1 MARVSLTKQKPG
13 CMEFPPV
20 VWYSIGMN
28 QYKPTAIFLLRISL
42 GIFFLVLGIQGLT
55 AHTSKTAEILRFLGR
70 NDAMN
75 IVISVVQI
83 LAGAVLI
90 IGVFLPIGSSLSWLL
105 SLGIL
110 ILWGVYMVMTLFL
123 KDFLKPDTLSWLYKT
138 SWSFIIFSSLWIV
151 SGRE

>member
-1 MARVSLTKQKPG
+1 MR
-13 CMEFPPV
+13 
-20 VWYSIGMN
+20 MN
-28 QYKPTAIFLLRISL
+28 QQKSIAILLLRISL

-55 AHTSKTAEILRFLGR
+55 AHTSKTAEILRWLGR
-70 NDAMN
+70 NDALN
-75 IVISVVQI
+75 IVISVFQI

-90 IGVFLPIGSSLSWLL
+90 IGIFLPIGSNISWLL

-138 SWSFIIFSSLWIV
+138 SWSFIIFSSFWIV

>member
-1 MARVSLTKQKPG
+1 
-13 CMEFPPV
+13 
-20 VWYSIGMN
+20 MN
-28 QYKPTAIFLLRISL
+28 QQKSIAILLLRISL

-55 AHTSKTAEILRFLGR
+55 AHTSKTAEILRWLGR
-70 NDAMN
+70 NDALN
-75 IVISVVQI
+75 IVISVFQI

-90 IGVFLPIGSSLSWLL
+90 IGIFLPIGSNISWLL

-138 SWSFIIFSSLWIV
+138 SWSFIIFSSFWIV

>member
-1 MARVSLTKQKPG
+1 
-13 CMEFPPV
+13 MEFPPG

-28 QYKPTAIFLLRISL
+28 QHKPIAIFLLRISL

-55 AHTSKTAEILRFLGR
+55 AHTSKTAEILRWLGR
-70 NDAMN
+70 NDALN

-83 LAGAVLI
+83 LAGSVLI
-90 IGVFLPIGSSLSWLL
+90 IGIFLPIGSNLSWLL

-123 KDFLKPDTLSWLYKT
+123 KDFLRPDTLSWLYKT

>member
-1 MARVSLTKQKPG
+1 
-13 CMEFPPV
+13 MEFPPV

-28 QYKPTAIFLLRISL
+28 QHKPIAIFLLRISL

-55 AHTSKTAEILRFLGR
+55 AHTSKTAEILRFFGR
-70 NDAMN
+70 NDTMN

-83 LAGAVLI
+83 LAGSVLI

-123 KDFLKPDTLSWLYKT
+123 KDFLKPDTLS
-138 SWSFIIFSSLWIV
+138 
-151 SGRE
+151 